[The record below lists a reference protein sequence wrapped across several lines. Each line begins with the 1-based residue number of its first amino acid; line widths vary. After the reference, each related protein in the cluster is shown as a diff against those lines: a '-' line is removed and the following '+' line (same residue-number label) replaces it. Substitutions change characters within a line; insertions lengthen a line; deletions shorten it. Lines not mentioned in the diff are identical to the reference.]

1 VTAHDATTR
10 LTEGYRESALGAY
23 AHDVRT
29 PLTAIQMLL
38 DLARDG
44 DGGLHFDPELA
55 SMLIASVDELQQL
68 TDAMHE
74 FSRLE
79 RGRLQVSRGPAALQ
93 TAMAAAT
100 ERLGGRIRLS
110 GAPAPAVSG
119 PWDPDRLPRA
129 LAGLLLAADR
139 AGEGSGT
146 VRTTWSVEPAAV
158 HGVFESGQDGGVPRA
173 ADADAG
179 FVYYSGSALLR
190 AMRGE
195 ADLLRTDRWCA
206 VSISLPLT

>member
-1 VTAHDATTR
+1 
-10 LTEGYRESALGAY
+10 
-23 AHDVRT
+23 
-29 PLTAIQMLL
+29 
-38 DLARDG
+38 
-44 DGGLHFDPELA
+44 
-55 SMLIASVDELQQL
+55 
-68 TDAMHE
+68 
-74 FSRLE
+74 
-79 RGRLQVSRGPAALQ
+79 
-93 TAMAAAT
+93 MAAAT